1 MKRRNR
7 IKKNFNPR
15 APCGARLIGSKRRN
29 TKRNFNPRAPCGA
42 RPRYKAKQTRPK
54 TNFNPRAPCGARH
67 ERLPFSPLALTQI
80 STHAPLA
87 GRDSDTKSPKTGKKL
102 FQPTRPLRGATY
114 LSRDAACG
122 RYFNPRAPCGAR
134 LSVLWS
140 PYSKTISTHAPLA
153 GRDWRPASSG
163 SACRSNFNPRA
174 PCGARHD
181 RFAMIERKKKRFQ
194 PTRPLRGATVSA
206 EVSFW
211 IDAFQPTR
219 PLRGA
224 TALFLAIWAADCI
237 STHAPLAGRDKT
249 PFERCVYPVLFQP
262 TRPLRGATV
271 RGNTAHGAIV
281 FQPTRPLRGA
291 TLLPC
296 SMPFHI

>member
-7 IKKNFNPR
+7 IKK
-15 APCGARLIGSKRRN
+15 
-29 TKRNFNPRAPCGA
+29 
-42 RPRYKAKQTRPK
+42 
-54 TNFNPRAPCGARH
+54 NFNPRAPCGARH

-87 GRDSDTKSPKTGKKL
+87 GRDFQCFGLLIQRL
-102 FQPTRPLRGATY
+102 FQPTRPLRGATGV
-114 LSRDAACG
+114 LRLLAL
-122 RYFNPRAPCGAR
+122 RAE
-134 LSVLWS
+134 V
-140 PYSKTISTHAPLA
+140 ISTHAPLA
-153 GRDWRPASSG
+153 GRDDLSGCPVRPATH
-163 SACRSNFNPRA
+163 FNPRA